1 MEYLRIQAPGCIQ
14 LFLPSV
20 NPCLYPDW
28 NWVNAKVNGTSIIM
42 NIRKIAS
49 TLITIFIGTP
59 VTCLLGKSR
68 VCHIQTLLDLHH
80 FLPQVDYL
88 SAHPMIYPL
97 VNSFV
102 WNAKPLSCGCLDNRP
117 PLCARLN
124 SEHVVRILKL
134 ADYDLPRLE
143 GRYYNLKSELKSL
156 EAKKESLIRTIQEY
170 ETQLRAIPANMPTH
184 IIGT

>member
-117 PLCARLN
+117 PLCAKANGAPIKSTILITLIIIPMAYP
-124 SEHVVRILKL
+124 VVVDD
-134 ADYDLPRLE
+134 DYY
-143 GRYYNLKSELKSL
+143 GSTYF
-156 EAKKESLIRTIQEY
+156 
-170 ETQLRAIPANMPTH
+170 
-184 IIGT
+184 